1 MHIHILGI
9 AGTFMGGVA
18 MLARELH
25 YKVTGSDQAI
35 YPPMS
40 TQLSSLGVEFLEGY
54 QHDPLPLTPDE
65 VVVGNVMRRGMP
77 VLEGLLN
84 KGTRLLSGPEWL
96 AKYVLQKRHVL
107 AVSGTHGK
115 TTTSSM
121 LAWILEVAGL
131 SPGFL
136 IGGVPLNFGVSA
148 RLGKMPYFVVEADEY
163 DSAFFD
169 KRSKF
174 IHYRPKTLIVNN
186 IEFDHGDIF
195 PNLAAIEQQ
204 FHHLLRTVPSNGLIV
219 HPEQDP
225 SVARVLKMGCWTP
238 CAAFNANGENGW
250 HAKLRSSEGDRFE
263 VYFEGECKGTI
274 AWNLLG
280 QHNIS
285 NALAA
290 IIAANHV
297 GVSPDFAIQ
306 ALCRFAG
313 VKRRLER
320 KGQIEGTTVYDD
332 FAHHPTAIA
341 TTLAG
346 LRAKVGSDA
355 ILAVV
360 ELRSNSMRAGF
371 HKDGLAAAL
380 KDATEV
386 YFLKDPN
393 MAWEVEKVWE
403 SIQKP
408 GGVFTEVGSLVQAL
422 KSAVTGSQADS
433 TGLKT
438 GAYGSRAG
446 ANGSREDVNGKDH
459 VVFMSNGGFGG
470 IQKQFL
476 EALQLETSV

>member
-18 MLARELH
+18 VLARELNF
-25 YKVTGSDQAI
+25 KVSGSDQAI

-40 TQLSSLGVEFLEGY
+40 TQLSALGVEFLEGY
-54 QHDPLPLTPDE
+54 QHDPLPVSPDAI
-65 VVVGNVMRRGMP
+65 VVGNVMRRGMP
-77 VLEGLLN
+77 VLEGVLN
-84 KGTRLLSGPEWL
+84 RGSCMYSGPEWL

-136 IGGVPLNFGVSA
+136 IGGIPLNFGISA

-174 IHYRPKTLIVNN
+174 IHYRPKTLIINN

-195 PNLAAIEQQ
+195 PNLAAIELQ

-219 HPEQDP
+219 HPAGDEA
-225 SVARVLKMGCWTP
+225 VARVLKMGCWTP
-238 CAAFNANGENGW
+238 KKAFHGSIEKTAGIGKSEGIDRSADVELGW
-250 HAKLRSSEGDRFE
+250 HAKPLSAEGERFE
-263 VYFEGECKGTI
+263 VYFGESCQGTI
-274 AWNLLG
+274 TWSLLG

-290 IIAANHV
+290 IIAAEHI
-297 GVSPDFAIQ
+297 GISPSFSIQ

-320 KGQIEGTTVYDD
+320 KGQIEKVIVYDD

-346 LRAKVGSDA
+346 LRAKVKRER
-355 ILAVV
+355 IFAVV
-360 ELRSNSMRAGF
+360 ELRSNSMRAGY
-371 HKDGLAAAL
+371 HKEGLVSAL
-380 KDATEV
+380 QEADEV

-393 MAWEVEKVWE
+393 TSWNVEQLWEAL
-403 SIQKP
+403 QKP
-408 GGVFTEVGSLVQAL
+408 GGVFTEVMALVQTL
-422 KSAVTGSQADS
+422 KDVIKGSE
-433 TGLKT
+433 
-438 GAYGSRAG
+438 R
-446 ANGSREDVNGKDH
+446 VDH
-459 VVFMSNGGFGG
+459 LLFMSNGGLSG
-470 IQKQFL
+470 
-476 EALQLETSV
+476 SVLF